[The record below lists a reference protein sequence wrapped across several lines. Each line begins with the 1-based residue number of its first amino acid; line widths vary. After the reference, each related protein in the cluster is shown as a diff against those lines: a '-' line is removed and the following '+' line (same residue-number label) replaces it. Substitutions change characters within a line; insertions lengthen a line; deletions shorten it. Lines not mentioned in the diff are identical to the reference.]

1 MSCSV
6 CYVLFLIARPSRP
19 DCALPYRTE
28 ELIERSSFV
37 IPAMTR
43 LSVTFLST
51 QCCGFFFEC
60 RDGESR
66 STSGCVVD
74 FLECGSRRKVRQQ
87 TRCSPPG
94 GCQSTS
100 IDTVSPNTFA
110 APGDFSDTTEES
122 EPTPPASM
130 PRVVG
135 VSCRVSCSKAMSHI
149 RLMADTVDSLPVPV
163 CRQSHEA

>member
-43 LSVTFLST
+43 LSVMFLST

-60 RDGESR
+60 RVGDAQIHER
-66 STSGCVVD
+66 MRHR
-74 FLECGSRRKVRQQ
+74 FRRMR
-87 TRCSPPG
+87 
-94 GCQSTS
+94 
-100 IDTVSPNTFA
+100 
-110 APGDFSDTTEES
+110 
-122 EPTPPASM
+122 
-130 PRVVG
+130 
-135 VSCRVSCSKAMSHI
+135 
-149 RLMADTVDSLPVPV
+149 
-163 CRQSHEA
+163 